1 MTYFLF
7 ILLGFVLGSTLFA
20 YWIPRLF
27 FKTDITKV
35 PPDHNPGVANAYMQ
49 AGFFAG
55 TLSLLCELFKGAVP
69 VFLADRILDR
79 DSMLFALVMA
89 APVFGHAFPF
99 FQKERGGK
107 AKAAGEK
114 FLAENKDK
122 EGVVTL
128 PSGLQYKILKEGN
141 GPKPKAS
148 DTVKCHYEGRL
159 IDGTVFDSSI
169 RRGEPAEFPV
179 GGVIQGWVEALQL
192 MPVGSKWQ
200 LYIPSEMA
208 YGSHGAGQAIGPD
221 ETLIFDVELLAIV

>member
-1 MTYFLF
+1 MKYSEELDRVSYCFGLSIASNLISSGVTTINAEAFNDAMTT
-7 ILLGFVLGSTLFA
+7 V
-20 YWIPRLF
+20 
-27 FKTDITKV
+27 
-35 PPDHNPGVANAYMQ
+35 
-49 AGFFAG
+49 FAG
-55 TLSLLCELFKGAVP
+55 NMPEIMPDEANN
-69 VFLADRILDR
+69 ILQDYFEK
-79 DSMLFALVMA
+79 L
-89 APVFGHAFPF
+89 
-99 FQKERGGK
+99 QKERGGK

-122 EGVVTL
+122 EGVVAL

-169 RRGEPAEFPV
+169 RRGEPAEFPI

>member
-1 MTYFLF
+1 MKYSEELDRVSYCFGLSIASNLISSGVTTINAEAFNDAMTT
-7 ILLGFVLGSTLFA
+7 V
-20 YWIPRLF
+20 
-27 FKTDITKV
+27 
-35 PPDHNPGVANAYMQ
+35 
-49 AGFFAG
+49 FAG
-55 TLSLLCELFKGAVP
+55 NMPEIMPDEANN
-69 VFLADRILDR
+69 ILQDYFEK
-79 DSMLFALVMA
+79 L
-89 APVFGHAFPF
+89 
-99 FQKERGGK
+99 QKERGGK

>member
-1 MTYFLF
+1 MKYSEELDRVSYCFGLSIASNLISSGVTTINAEAFNDAMTT
-7 ILLGFVLGSTLFA
+7 V
-20 YWIPRLF
+20 
-27 FKTDITKV
+27 
-35 PPDHNPGVANAYMQ
+35 
-49 AGFFAG
+49 FAG
-55 TLSLLCELFKGAVP
+55 NMPEIMPDEANN
-69 VFLADRILDR
+69 ILQDYFEK
-79 DSMLFALVMA
+79 L
-89 APVFGHAFPF
+89 
-99 FQKERGGK
+99 QKERSGK

-122 EGVVTL
+122 EGVVAL

>member
-1 MTYFLF
+1 MKYSEELDRVSYCFGLSIASNLISSGVTTINAEAFNDAMTT
-7 ILLGFVLGSTLFA
+7 V
-20 YWIPRLF
+20 
-27 FKTDITKV
+27 
-35 PPDHNPGVANAYMQ
+35 
-49 AGFFAG
+49 FAG
-55 TLSLLCELFKGAVP
+55 NMPEIMPDEANN
-69 VFLADRILDR
+69 ILQDYFEK
-79 DSMLFALVMA
+79 L
-89 APVFGHAFPF
+89 
-99 FQKERGGK
+99 QKERGGK

-122 EGVVTL
+122 EGVVAL

-159 IDGTVFDSSI
+159 INGTVFDSSI

>member
-1 MTYFLF
+1 MKYSEELDRVSYCFGLS
-7 ILLGFVLGSTLFA
+7 IASNLISS
-20 YWIPRLF
+20 
-27 FKTDITKV
+27 
-35 PPDHNPGVANAYMQ
+35 GVATINAEAFNDAMTTV
-49 AGFFAG
+49 FAG
-55 TLSLLCELFKGAVP
+55 NMPEIMPDEANN
-69 VFLADRILDR
+69 ILQDYFEK
-79 DSMLFALVMA
+79 L
-89 APVFGHAFPF
+89 
-99 FQKERGGK
+99 QKERGGK

-122 EGVVTL
+122 EGVVAL

>member
-1 MTYFLF
+1 MKYSEELDRVSYCFGLSIASNLISSGVTTINAEAFNDAMTT
-7 ILLGFVLGSTLFA
+7 V
-20 YWIPRLF
+20 
-27 FKTDITKV
+27 
-35 PPDHNPGVANAYMQ
+35 
-49 AGFFAG
+49 FAG
-55 TLSLLCELFKGAVP
+55 NMPEIMPDEANN
-69 VFLADRILDR
+69 ILQDYFEK
-79 DSMLFALVMA
+79 L
-89 APVFGHAFPF
+89 
-99 FQKERGGK
+99 QKERGSK

-114 FLAENKDK
+114 FLAENKTK
-122 EGVVTL
+122 EGVVAL

-148 DTVKCHYEGRL
+148 ETVKCHYEGRL

-200 LYIPSEMA
+200 LYIPSELA
-208 YGSHGAGQAIGPD
+208 YGTHGAGQAIGPD